1 MTDEPKKDSAFEIVK
16 SQKQWQ
22 ATVDAITDLIFV
34 TGRDRLIKRVN
45 ISFSAKFSR
54 HPKEVVGMRVDEL
67 FNLEIPHANCLLE
80 KAFTLNQAVEDE
92 VTIGSHTYMISVF
105 PVALDSPYD
114 DDDDSFVCVMKNV
127 TEMKG
132 LRDQLYNS
140 YKLASIGQLVSGV
153 AHEINNPLT
162 GILGFSELLLM
173 RVKDEAF
180 RKELEKIYK
189 SAERCKVIVEG
200 LLCFSRQQKPHRSL
214 EYINDV
220 LDKTIDLRTY
230 WLKSKGVS
238 ITREYQETPLVY
250 IDVQQI
256 QHAILNILMNAEQ
269 AIHSCGRPAQ
279 VVIRTAFDSEGKKIV
294 IGISD
299 NGRGI
304 PEHVRGRIF
313 DPFFTTKPVG
323 EGSGLGLSM
332 TYGIITEHGGTVRVE
347 STDGEGSTFIIEL
360 PVRKPGP
367 EQDISG

>member
-1 MTDEPKKDSAFEIVK
+1 
-16 SQKQWQ
+16 
-22 ATVDAITDLIFV
+22 
-34 TGRDRLIKRVN
+34 
-45 ISFSAKFSR
+45 
-54 HPKEVVGMRVDEL
+54 MRVDEL

-80 KAFTLNQAVEDE
+80 RAFTLNQAVEDE
-92 VTIGSHTYMISVF
+92 ITIGPHTYMISVF
-105 PVALDSPYD
+105 PISLDSPYD
-114 DDDDSFVCVMKNV
+114 EEASFVCVMKNV

-132 LRDQLYNS
+132 LRDQLYHS

-162 GILGFSELLLM
+162 GILGFSELLLI
-173 RVKDEAF
+173 RVKDDAI

-238 ITREYQETPLVY
+238 IIREYQETPLAY

-269 AIHSCGRPAQ
+269 AVHACGRPAQ
-279 VVIRTAFDSEGKKIV
+279 VTLRTVFDAAEKKIIV
-294 IGISD
+294 AISD
-299 NGRGI
+299 NGPGI
-304 PEHVRGRIF
+304 PEQVRANIF

-332 TYGIITEHGGTVRVE
+332 TYGIIAEHGGTIRVE
-347 STDGEGSTFIIEL
+347 SAEGNGATFIIEL

-367 EQDISG
+367 EHEVSVG

>member
-1 MTDEPKKDSAFEIVK
+1 MADELKNDPAAEIVK

-34 TGRDRLIKRVN
+34 VGRDRLIKRANRAFAVRFN
-45 ISFSAKFSR
+45 R
-54 HPKEVVGMRVDEL
+54 HPKDMLGKRADEL
-67 FNLEIPHANCLLE
+67 FELEIPHANCLLE
-80 KAFTLNQAVEDE
+80 RAFTLQQAVEEE
-92 VTIGSHTYMISVF
+92 VTIGLYTYMVSVF
-105 PVALDSPYD
+105 PVALDNPYD
-114 DDDDSFVCVMKNV
+114 EDDSFVCVMKNV
-127 TEMKG
+127 TEMRE
-132 LRDQLYNS
+132 LRDQLYHS

-162 GILGFSELLLM
+162 GILGFSELLLL
-173 RVKDEAF
+173 RVKDEAV

-189 SAERCKVIVEG
+189 SAERCKIIVEG

-220 LDKTIDLRTY
+220 IDKTIDLRTY
-230 WLKSKGVS
+230 WFKSKGVS
-238 ITREYQETPLVY
+238 IVREYQETPLAYV
-250 IDVQQI
+250 DVQQI

-269 AIHSCGRPAQ
+269 ALHACGRPAQ
-279 VVIRTAFDSEGKKIV
+279 VVIRTVYDAEGKKIV

-304 PEHVRGRIF
+304 PEQVRGRIF
-313 DPFFTTKPVG
+313 DPFFSTKPVG

-347 STDGEGSTFIIEL
+347 STEGEGSTFIIEL
-360 PVRKPGP
+360 PINKPGP
-367 EQDISG
+367 GQDISA

>member
-1 MTDEPKKDSAFEIVK
+1 MSDELQKDAASEIVK

-34 TGRDRLIKRVN
+34 TGKDRLIKRVN
-45 ISFSAKFSR
+45 LSFSAKFNR
-54 HPKEVVGMRVDEL
+54 HPKEVIGMRVDEL

-80 KAFTLNQAVEDE
+80 KAFMLNQAVEDE
-92 VTIGSHTYMISVF
+92 VTIGLHTYMISVF
-105 PVALDSPYD
+105 PIVLDSPYD
-114 DDDDSFVCVMKNV
+114 EDESFVCVMKNV
-127 TEMKG
+127 TDMKK

-162 GILGFSELLLM
+162 GILGFSELLLL
-173 RVKDEAF
+173 RVKDDTI

-189 SAERCKVIVEG
+189 SAERCRVIVEG

-220 LDKTIDLRTY
+220 LDKTIDLRAY
-230 WLKSKGVS
+230 WLRSRA
-238 ITREYQETPLVY
+238 ITVVREYQETPLAY

-269 AIHSCGRPAQ
+269 AVLSSGRPAQ
-279 VVIRTAFDSEGKKIV
+279 VTIRTAFDKEGKKII
-294 IGISD
+294 IGIAD
-299 NGRGI
+299 NGGGI
-304 PEHVRGRIF
+304 PEHVRGKIF

-332 TYGIITEHGGTVRVE
+332 TYGIIAEHGGTIRVD
-347 STDGEGSTFIIEL
+347 STEGEGSTFTIEL
-360 PVRKPGP
+360 PINKPG
-367 EQDISG
+367 SGQSVSA

>member
-1 MTDEPKKDSAFEIVK
+1 MTDEHQNDQTFEIMK

-34 TGRDRLIKRVN
+34 TGKDRLIKRVN
-45 ISFSAKFSR
+45 LSFSAKFGR
-54 HPKEVVGMRVDEL
+54 HPKDVIGVRVDEL
-67 FNLEIPHANCLLE
+67 FDLEIPHANCLLE
-80 KAFTLNQAVEDE
+80 RAFSLNQIVEDE
-92 VTIGSHTYMISVF
+92 VTIGAHTYMISVF
-105 PVALDSPYD
+105 PVVLDSPYD
-114 DDDDSFVCVMKNV
+114 EDESFVCVMKNV
-127 TEMKG
+127 TEMKK
-132 LRDQLYNS
+132 LRDQLFNS

-162 GILGFSELLLM
+162 GILGFSELLLL
-173 RVKDEAF
+173 RVKDDAV

-220 LDKTIDLRTY
+220 LDKTVDLRTY
-230 WLKSKGVS
+230 WFKSKGIS
-238 ITREYQETPLVY
+238 IVREYQETPLAYV
-250 IDVQQI
+250 DVQQI

-269 AIHSCGRPAQ
+269 AVQAGGRPAQ
-279 VVIRTAFDSEGKKIV
+279 VVITTAYEKEAKKII

-299 NGRGI
+299 NGGGI
-304 PEHVRGRIF
+304 PEQVRGRIF

-332 TYGIITEHGGTVRVE
+332 AYGIIAEHGGTIRVD
-347 STDGEGSTFIIEL
+347 STEGEGATFTIEL
-360 PVRKPGP
+360 PINKPGAD
-367 EQDISG
+367 QGVHA